1 MITDGSTGMRLDRAP
16 ASMTADE
23 RASELMTILA
33 QGMVRLLTSGRE
45 SCQPA
50 LTATAVQS
58 DECAPRPIGV
68 NAPR

>member
-1 MITDGSTGMRLDRAP
+1 MGSTGMRLDRAP

-45 SCQPA
+45 SGRPA
-50 LTATAVQS
+50 LTADGGS
-58 DECAPRPIGV
+58 E
-68 NAPR
+68 